1 MKNPIKSVLSCTLS
15 LALCVCF
22 LPASAFAVEEPA
34 EPVTAGESPATNG
47 DFSDA
52 AAPVVA
58 PSPSV
63 AGEEGASTPE
73 NVAENAA
80 EETSEILENG
90 VALEANA
97 EKESVVVTGT
107 SKNGTDDSTACLWT
121 LSENGGSVRIP
132 VLDNDGNQIKDE
144 DGNPKFEDKAALT
157 LTIEPKSGSSG
168 TLENWDISGEG
179 GKPIAPPWIGKDDGA
194 YVKQITHVE
203 IGGSVTALTTREM
216 FLDCINLKDI
226 TGLNNLDVSGVTNM
240 KATFGGCS
248 SLTSLDLSNWDT
260 STATTMEQMF
270 AQCGALETITTSNTS
285 GLITSEATNTSRMF
299 ENCGALK
306 AINTTKWDTS
316 KITDM
321 TSMFS
326 GCSSLTSLDL
336 SSWTTSEAK
345 KMRYLFYGC
354 SSLETLGFPDTWK
367 TKKVTD
373 MTSMFG
379 YCTRLRTIS
388 GLDKW
393 ETDNVT
399 TMSESKLTTID
410 GKDYLSANGMFAG
423 CRSLESL
430 DGIAGWNVGKIAN
443 MCYMFAG
450 CESLKSLSLPKR
462 EKTTD
467 NSPDSSDIIDIT
479 NMRYLF
485 YGCTSL
491 ETLDFPDTW
500 KTKKVTDMTSMFGY
514 CTRLRTISG
523 LDKWETDSVVKTYE
537 RAPAIDFETGAPTGD
552 FSDNGMFTGCK
563 SLESVANLSE
573 WDVSSMED
581 MSFMFFGCES
591 LHDISALSGWTI
603 NASATMNRMFHYCP
617 ITTMKFGSGWQGKL
631 STDLFSIGS
640 TATWDSGNNAEAL
653 TTGELIKKL
662 NSGNGLDQ
670 AWHKWN
676 TEGFVIEYIPDQLFT
691 GKDITPVP
699 KVTCNGKLLKQGT
712 DYTVKYANNRDKG
725 RATVTVTGNGAYY
738 GEKTASFQIYKLDF
752 KGAAITAPAP
762 QIHTGKAVTPAIE
775 VKYNGKLLKQGT
787 DYTVKYANNTDVGT
801 ANFTVTG
808 MGSYDGSQAY
818 TFQII
823 PDPATRQVMYRAY
836 NPNSGEHFYTAS
848 FSEVESVVAAGWTY
862 EGEAWIA
869 PVTSATPVYRLYSG
883 TDHHYTTSK
892 AEKDHLVSVGWRYE
906 GVGWYS
912 DDAKGTALHRLFN
925 PNVNPTAPTNNSGSH
940 HYTTSAAERDHLVSV
955 GWRYEGHGWYGVE

>member
-47 DFSDA
+47 ES
-52 AAPVVA
+52 VTTTK
-58 PSPSV
+58 SPDTLESIEMDE
-63 AGEEGASTPE
+63 ALKNGGEVPIGVNSEADGAEKRIDVRGQGSETSSIEDEGAPKYKVNWTVSGGCQWSLIENTDPLPE
-73 NVAENAA
+73 
-80 EETSEILENG
+80 S
-90 VALEANA
+90 
-97 EKESVVVTGT
+97 
-107 SKNGTDDSTACLWT
+107 
-121 LSENGGSVRIP
+121 
-132 VLDNDGNQIKDE
+132 DGNKS
-144 DGNPKFEDKAALT
+144 ALT
-157 LTIEPKSGSSG
+157 LIIKPKGDSNEGA
-168 TLENWDISGEG
+168 LENWDISGEG

-194 YVKQITHVE
+194 YVKQITHVKIE
-203 IGGSVTALTTREM
+203 KGVTALTTRDM
-216 FLDCINLKDI
+216 FLGCANLTKI
-226 TGLNNLDVSGVTNM
+226 EGLSNLDVSTVKNM
-240 KATFGGCS
+240 SATFGDCS
-248 SLTSLDLSNWDT
+248 SLTSLDLSDWNT
-260 STATTMEQMF
+260 SAATTMERMF
-270 AQCGALETITTSNTS
+270 AQCSNLETIEWSS
-285 GLITSEATNTSRMF
+285 GESPKWSTASVTDMSQMF
-299 ENCGALK
+299 ENCRSLATADVSDFNTTSVKYMTNMFADCRSLSSIDVSSWSSSALK
-306 AINTTKWDTS
+306 ETRCMFYGCKLLGKLEFGTNWTAAQIEDMTAMFAYCTNLKSISGLGNWEMKNGTKMNESKQVETKDSSGNIKLVYVTGPDGNQIPLMTSYGLFAGCRSLTDLSGIAAWNMEGVSDLSCMFADCRSLASLNISGWDTS
-316 KITDM
+316 GVT
-321 TSMFS
+321 
-326 GCSSLTSLDL
+326 
-336 SSWTTSEAK
+336 
-345 KMRYLFYGC
+345 KMPYLFYGC
-354 SSLETLGFPDTWK
+354 SSLIELDFINKNTNLSWSTNN
-367 TKKVTD
+367 VTD

-379 YCTRLRTIS
+379 YCTKLKTIH
-388 GLDKW
+388 GLDTW
-393 ETDNVT
+393 DT
-399 TMSESKLTTID
+399 SK
-410 GKDYLSANGMFAG
+410 
-423 CRSLESL
+423 
-430 DGIAGWNVGKIAN
+430 V
-443 MCYMFAG
+443 
-450 CESLKSLSLPKR
+450 
-462 EKTTD
+462 EK
-467 NSPDSSDIIDIT
+467 
-479 NMRYLF
+479 
-485 YGCTSL
+485 
-491 ETLDFPDTW
+491 
-500 KTKKVTDMTSMFGY
+500 V
-514 CTRLRTISG
+514 
-523 LDKWETDSVVKTYE
+523 YE
-537 RAPAIDFETGAPTGD
+537 LAPARDDETGAIIPGR
-552 FSDNGMFTGCK
+552 FSNNGLFTGCS
-563 SLESVANLSE
+563 SLESVTSLSG
-573 WDVSSMED
+573 WDVKNMKD
-581 MSFMFFGCES
+581 MSFMFSGCAS

-603 NASATMNRMFHYCP
+603 NEAAIMKDMFNYCP

-670 AWHKWN
+670 TWHKWN

-762 QIHTGKAVTPAIE
+762 QVHTGKAVTPAIE

>member
-15 LALCVCF
+15 LALCVCL
-22 LPASAFAVEEPA
+22 LPASAFASTQQDATEQEQLKA
-34 EPVTAGESPATNG
+34 EQPETLDNKAEADSETVQEALAEVKLISNGESGTCRW
-47 DFSDA
+47 SIK
-52 AAPVVA
+52 
-58 PSPSV
+58 
-63 AGEEGASTPE
+63 EEGEGEAK
-73 NVAENAA
+73 
-80 EETSEILENG
+80 ET
-90 VALEANA
+90 V
-97 EKESVVVTGT
+97 
-107 SKNGTDDSTACLWT
+107 
-121 LSENGGSVRIP
+121 
-132 VLDNDGNQIKDE
+132 
-144 DGNPKFEDKAALT
+144 
-157 LTIEPKSGSSG
+157 LTIEPSSTVAEGATPGVLGDWG
-168 TLENWDISGEG
+168 T
-179 GKPIAPPWIGKDDGA
+179 PPWSNHKEDVTKVVFKEG
-194 YVKQITHVE
+194 
-203 IGGSVTALTTREM
+203 VTAQT
-216 FLDCINLKDI
+216 LDDLFSGFNNLKSI
-226 TGLNNLDVSGVTNM
+226 EGLENLDVSAVKGM
-240 KATFGGCS
+240 SFAFGDCKR
-248 SLTSLDLSNWDT
+248 LT
-260 STATTMEQMF
+260 E
-270 AQCGALETITTSNTS
+270 
-285 GLITSEATNTSRMF
+285 
-299 ENCGALK
+299 
-306 AINTTKWDTS
+306 
-316 KITDM
+316 
-321 TSMFS
+321 
-326 GCSSLTSLDL
+326 LDL
-336 SSWTTSEAK
+336 SSWNTSSVE
-345 KMRYLFYGC
+345 KMTGMFAQCNKLETIKGLSDGSWKTNSVTDMSYMFENCRDLKSVDVSNFNTANVTNMTNMFADCRSLSSIDVSSWSSSALKETRCMFYGCKLLGKLEFGTNWTAAQIEDMTAMFAYCTNLKSISGLGNWEMKNGTKMNESKQVETKDSSGNIKLVYVTGPDGNQIPLMTSYGLFAGCRSLTDLSGIAAWNMEGVSDLSCMFADCRSLASLNISGWDTSGVTKMPYLFYGC
-354 SSLETLGFPDTWK
+354 SSLIELDFINKNTNLSWSTNN
-367 TKKVTD
+367 VTD

-379 YCTRLRTIS
+379 YCTKLKTIH
-388 GLDKW
+388 GLDTW
-393 ETDNVT
+393 DT
-399 TMSESKLTTID
+399 SK
-410 GKDYLSANGMFAG
+410 
-423 CRSLESL
+423 
-430 DGIAGWNVGKIAN
+430 V
-443 MCYMFAG
+443 
-450 CESLKSLSLPKR
+450 
-462 EKTTD
+462 EK
-467 NSPDSSDIIDIT
+467 
-479 NMRYLF
+479 
-485 YGCTSL
+485 
-491 ETLDFPDTW
+491 
-500 KTKKVTDMTSMFGY
+500 V
-514 CTRLRTISG
+514 
-523 LDKWETDSVVKTYE
+523 YE
-537 RAPAIDFETGAPTGD
+537 LAPARDDETGAIIPGR
-552 FSDNGMFTGCK
+552 FSNNGLFTGCS
-563 SLESVANLSE
+563 SLESVTSLSG
-573 WDVSSMED
+573 WDVKNMKD
-581 MSFMFFGCES
+581 MSFMFSGCAS

-603 NASATMNRMFHYCP
+603 NEAAIMKDMFNYCP

-762 QIHTGKAVTPAIE
+762 QVHTGKAVTPAIE

-955 GWRYEGHGWYGVE
+955 GWRYEGHGWYGVK